1 MVLKLYSS
9 IQCHKYTIYTP
20 LDFALRA
27 RKLILTL
34 VRTGKTLIDLRKLI
48 EHNNVNLTH
57 LNRGGL
63 HLSKSGTAL
72 LAENFCKYID

>member
-1 MVLKLYSS
+1 MPQIYN
-9 IQCHKYTIYTP
+9 IYTSR
-20 LDFALRA
+20 LCVKSEKFDSY
-27 RKLILTL
+27 L